1 MEEAYINFFTEDVEF
16 EIPKAD
22 KRRQWID
29 SIIRQHEKE
38 VVELNYI
45 LGSDEY
51 IHKINLE
58 YLDHDDYTD
67 IITFDNSEE
76 ESVIEADIFISLDRI
91 RENAKK
97 YGVTFEDEL
106 DRVLIHGVLH
116 LLGYGDKTE
125 EDKQEMRQK
134 EDECLSLRI

>member
-1 MEEAYINFFTEDVEF
+1 MEEADINFFTEDVEF
-16 EIPKAD
+16 EIPNAD

-91 RENAKK
+91 RENAKE
-97 YGVTFEDEL
+97 YGVTFKDEL

-125 EDKQEMRQK
+125 QDKQEMRQK